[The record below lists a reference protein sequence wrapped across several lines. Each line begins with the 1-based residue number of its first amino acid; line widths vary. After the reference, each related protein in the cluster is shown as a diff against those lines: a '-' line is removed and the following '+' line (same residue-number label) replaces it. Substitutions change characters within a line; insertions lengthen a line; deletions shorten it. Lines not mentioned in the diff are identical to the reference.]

1 MIQIILSILLGF
13 YSNHILN
20 ESIIQHR
27 HKKEIIIDCNFTF
40 KEATSGIEIPKSILK
55 QLTLLEVEY
64 YSFDGKLHKGQIVIN
79 KSVLSDIKEIFAF
92 IKKTK
97 FPINKVVPIVKY
109 NWSDEKSMIDNN
121 TSSFN
126 YRKVKGQKV
135 LSAHSVGLAIDI
147 NPLLNPQYKH
157 KSVFPPK
164 GKYDPHKP
172 GTILSGSELV
182 KEFQK
187 RGWQWGGYWQSSK
200 DYQHFEKP

>member
-1 MIQIILSILLGF
+1 MIHIILTILFGF
-13 YSNHILN
+13 YSNNTFIASTISQQQKN
-20 ESIIQHR
+20 KIVT
-27 HKKEIIIDCNFTF
+27 DCNYTF

-64 YSFDGKLHKGQIVIN
+64 FSFDGNLHKGQIVIN

-97 FPINKVVPIVKY
+97 FPVNKVIPIVKY
-109 NWSDEKSMIDNN
+109 SWSDEKSMNDNN

-135 LSAHSVGLAIDI
+135 LSAHSIGLAIDI

-157 KSVFPPK
+157 QSVFPPK
-164 GKYDPHKP
+164 GKYDAKKP

-187 RGWQWGGYWQSSK
+187 RGWQWGGYWHSSK